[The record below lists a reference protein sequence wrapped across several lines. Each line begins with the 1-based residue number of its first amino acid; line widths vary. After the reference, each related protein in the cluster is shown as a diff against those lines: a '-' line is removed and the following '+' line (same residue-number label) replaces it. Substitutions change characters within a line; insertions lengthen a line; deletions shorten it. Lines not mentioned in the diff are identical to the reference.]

1 MAQDHYAILGI
12 SSKATADEIKRA
24 YRRLALATHPD
35 RHPDDPDAEDR
46 FRGISVAYSVLSDPA
61 KRARYDTTRHLPEAF
76 KGGQEMNVQTAKDL
90 LSAVFGDVL
99 GRQRRQRKRGR
110 DIRYTLTVDFAEA
123 ILGAEK
129 EIQFE
134 ALGPCSTCGGSGEKE
149 GGRGPETCSLC
160 SGRGEIKGE
169 GFFAPWTAC
178 GRCRGMGLIHQDPCK
193 RCRGRGARREPR
205 AFRVRIPPGTESGA
219 ERVVREQGE
228 PGYFGGGPGNLRV
241 TINLRDDPW
250 LRREEDDIH
259 VDLWLSLSEAV
270 IGGKVAVPTVS
281 GEVMVEIP
289 PGIATGGRLRLRGK
303 GVPQERGRPGD
314 QIVTVVVETPR
325 IEALGPKGAARTEF
339 EALLGKLEE
348 FARVHPGLQPRKAA
362 QRGDPK
368 R

>member
-1 MAQDHYAILGI
+1 MAQDHYALLGVDARA
-12 SSKATADEIKRA
+12 SADEIKRA

-35 RHPDDPDAEDR
+35 RHPDDPEAEER
-46 FRGISVAYSVLSDPA
+46 FRGISMAYAVLSDPA

-76 KGGQEMNVQTAKDL
+76 TGGQEMNLQTAKDL
-90 LSAVFGDVL
+90 VSAVFGDVL

-129 EIQFE
+129 EIHFE
-134 ALGPCSTCGGSGEKE
+134 ALGPCSTCSGRGEKE

-178 GRCRGMGLIHQDPCK
+178 GRCRGMGLIHQDPCE

-219 ERVVREQGE
+219 ERVVKEQGE

-241 TINLRDDPW
+241 TINLREDPW
-250 LRREEDDIH
+250 LRREGDDIH
-259 VDLWLSLSEAV
+259 VDLWLSLAEAAR
-270 IGGKVAVPTVS
+270 GGKVPVPTVS

-289 PGIATGGRLRLRGK
+289 SGVATGARLRLRGK
-303 GVPQERGRPGD
+303 GVPQERGRTGD
-314 QIVTVVVETPR
+314 QIVSVVLETPR
-325 IEALGPKGAARTEF
+325 IEALGAAKSAPRAEF
-339 EALLGKLEE
+339 EAILRKLEE
-348 FARVHPGLQPRKAA
+348 FTEEHPGLQPRRTS
-362 QRGDPK
+362 QRGS